1 MQSTNFEYVEF
12 GKIHNEQDSSDF
24 VILDYS
30 SEAVKSL
37 AGPLCVQFSQWL
49 KLPEADR
56 ASIFSKF
63 GTLSACLVSVPGVE
77 FLLFCQIQ
85 SRNEGE
91 YARFLENPPRVNRP
105 YVQIRYIWIDPQK
118 KEEIISAFAVAQ
130 TPYSSFFE
138 EKPQHKTWREKP
150 YALKNYTVSG
160 SENALSVEIKDIA
173 KSDARLV
180 EKADQIVEF
189 LLSTSRRDD
198 SVPGENVGAW
208 KARVTDDELSWLEK
222 LKVIEI
228 VQTKLWVLAG
238 LFTFALDYVSD
249 LSNLLIKFYPQE
261 QDEYQETN
269 RRLLELDNTSEGP
282 LNSVQVLEL
291 YIKAVWELAKKDPE
305 RCNMVV
311 EDVSRFFKYNFTLLQ
326 SIRLVEQYYG
336 EGDFAEID
344 LQNENIRISD
354 ETLLLSAIWEFYKN
368 DTEKFLTMLSR
379 FVKNN
384 LITQEKSIEFLIDE
398 DVNKEQKNVLQ
409 LLCVYLQN
417 NNIKISE
424 LAIGSRIKAYFHSLN
439 NEHLIFVLKEFLK
452 DPLLDNLNFIVLSL
466 LESKRDELLEKLL
479 PEKGTLE
486 NANLFYHLVKDS
498 RNFSSE
504 FIKNNWDGFFEYAIK
519 NIEFLDWFFEYLL
532 KNDFE
537 RAARFHYQYLRRYSG
552 QRKHQNS
559 LLDLTSPELEELFS
573 FYKTLSN
580 DRNREEKFWK
590 IVQNFSAAEEFK
602 DKWIKFLLE
611 KYQQ

>member
-1 MQSTNFEYVEF
+1 
-12 GKIHNEQDSSDF
+12 
-24 VILDYS
+24 
-30 SEAVKSL
+30 
-37 AGPLCVQFSQWL
+37 
-49 KLPEADR
+49 
-56 ASIFSKF
+56 
-63 GTLSACLVSVPGVE
+63 
-77 FLLFCQIQ
+77 
-85 SRNEGE
+85 
-91 YARFLENPPRVNRP
+91 
-105 YVQIRYIWIDPQK
+105 
-118 KEEIISAFAVAQ
+118 
-130 TPYSSFFE
+130 
-138 EKPQHKTWREKP
+138 
-150 YALKNYTVSG
+150 
-160 SENALSVEIKDIA
+160 
-173 KSDARLV
+173 
-180 EKADQIVEF
+180 
-189 LLSTSRRDD
+189 
-198 SVPGENVGAW
+198 
-208 KARVTDDELSWLEK
+208 
-222 LKVIEI
+222 
-228 VQTKLWVLAG
+228 
-238 LFTFALDYVSD
+238 
-249 LSNLLIKFYPQE
+249 
-261 QDEYQETN
+261 
-269 RRLLELDNTSEGP
+269 
-282 LNSVQVLEL
+282 
-291 YIKAVWELAKKDPE
+291 
-305 RCNMVV
+305 MVV